1 MKLQIAFDT
10 SDLDKAL
17 AVAATIEQYVDIFE
31 IGTLLIYKHGDSAVK
46 KFRDAFPGKMLLAD
60 TKIID
65 RSKDA
70 VTIFAQ
76 AGADW
81 ITVMAGA
88 SSPNIHTACTIAH
101 SFGKKIMLDLSD
113 ASSIGQSALEAKSLG
128 ADAVVFHK
136 ASVDEQSLV
145 FLERWDMVK
154 GNTTL
159 PIFVSAHITRD
170 TIADVLN
177 LGADGII
184 LGSSVLQAA
193 DPEKEIAY
201 FAQLAGK

>member
-10 SDLDKAL
+10 SDLDKSL
-17 AVAATIEQYVDIFE
+17 AVAAKIEPYVDIFE
-31 IGTLLIYKHGDSAVK
+31 IGTLLIYKHGDTAIK
-46 KFRDAFPGKMLLAD
+46 KFREAFPAKILLAD

-88 SSPNIHTACTIAH
+88 SSANIHTAGTIAH

-136 ASVDEQSLV
+136 ASAEEQSPV

-159 PIFVSAHITRD
+159 PIFISAHITRD

-177 LGADGII
+177 LGAEGII
-184 LGSSVLQAA
+184 LGSSVFQAP

>member
-17 AVAATIEQYVDIFE
+17 AVAAQIEPYVDIFE
-31 IGTLLIYKHGDSAVK
+31 IGTLLIYKHGDAAIK
-46 KFRDAFPGKMLLAD
+46 KFREAFPAKILLAD

-88 SSPNIHTACTIAH
+88 TAANIHTAGTIAH

-128 ADAVVFHK
+128 ADAVVFTKLLLKNSHL
-136 ASVDEQSLV
+136 S
-145 FLERWDMVK
+145 FLNGGTW
-154 GNTTL
+154 L
-159 PIFVSAHITRD
+159 
-170 TIADVLN
+170 
-177 LGADGII
+177 
-184 LGSSVLQAA
+184 
-193 DPEKEIAY
+193 KEILRFPFLYQLMSHAIPLLRFSIFKLMESFSAARY
-201 FAQLAGK
+201 FKRQTPRKK

>member
-10 SDLDKAL
+10 DDLDRAL
-17 AVAATIEQYVDIFE
+17 AVAEKIEPYADIFE
-31 IGTLLIYKHGDSAVK
+31 IGTLLIYKHGATAVE
-46 KFRDAFPGKMLLAD
+46 KFRDAFPGKTLLAD
-60 TKIID
+60 AKIID

-70 VTIFAQ
+70 VTIFAH

-81 ITVMAGA
+81 ISVMAGA
-88 SSPNIHTACTIAH
+88 SSTNIHTAAAIAH

-136 ASVDEQSLV
+136 TSAEEQSLI

-170 TIADVLN
+170 TIAEVLN
-177 LGADGII
+177 LAADGIV
-184 LGSSVLQAA
+184 LGSSVFQAQ

-201 FAQLAGK
+201 FSQLAGK